1 MSQIKTLNQYF
12 TPSWAAA
19 ALVRQHF
26 SDLSENDFVVEPMCG
41 PGRFLEP
48 IPAHVPAMGIEIDP
62 EQAARA
68 RERTG
73 RRIITADFRDVS
85 FAERPTVFLGNPP
98 FKTRLFDEFLSIAE
112 KVMSVDGRI
121 GMILPAFFFQTSGRV
136 VRYNEA
142 WGIATELLPRD
153 LFPGLEKPLIFATF
167 RKDLERK
174 LIGFSL
180 YHEQAFVKALPKD
193 VGESLREGPRTW
205 KEVVSDAIDAAGGV
219 ATLQQIYDYVADRRP
234 STNPHWKEQIR
245 KVCQA
250 KATRVDRAQYSM
262 NFAA

>member
-12 TPSWAAA
+12 TPSWAAR
-19 ALVRQHF
+19 ALIQKHF
-26 SDLSENDFVVEPMCG
+26 SDLTANDYVVEPMCG

-48 IPAHVPAMGIEIDP
+48 VPAHVPAMGIEIDP
-62 EQAARA
+62 EQAALA

-73 RRIITADFRDVS
+73 RRILTADFREVS
-85 FAERPTVFLGNPP
+85 FSEQPTVFLGNPP

-112 KVMSVDGRI
+112 QVMARDGRI

-167 RKDLERK
+167 RKDAQRK
-174 LIGFSL
+174 LVGFSL

-193 VGESLREGPRTW
+193 VAKSLREGPRTW
-205 KEVVSDAIDAAGGV
+205 REVVSDAIDAAGGI
-219 ATLQQIYDYVADRRP
+219 ASLQQIYDYVASRRP
-234 STNPHWKEQIR
+234 TSNPNWKEQVR
-245 KVCQA
+245 KICQSR
-250 KATRVDRAQYSM
+250 ATRVDRAQYSM